1 MVIMI
6 ISKMRKSRKSTML
19 STEDSRSKWYTEH
32 EFCIK
37 TVHHPLRGK
46 KKNTHL
52 PPPPTHTH
60 TNKQTKVLSTED
72 SYGYNL
78 IETLY
83 RSLGESTMNVTIM
96 INEHKDFVLG
106 LR

>member
-1 MVIMI
+1 
-6 ISKMRKSRKSTML
+6 MRKSRKSTMP

-37 TVHHPLRGK
+37 TVHHPI
-46 KKNTHL
+46 HAHPPL
-52 PPPPTHTH
+52 PPHTQI
-60 TNKQTKVLSTED
+60 NRQKVLSTED

-78 IETLY
+78 IETLC
-83 RSLGESTMNVTIM
+83 RSLGESTMNVTIV